1 MAHVLVIGAGVFG
14 HMHSY
19 FALKAGHRVT
29 LIERDRYPASA
40 SVRNFGMIAVG
51 GRARGEELEHA
62 LRARRLWGE
71 IAKEHE
77 ELTFRPSGSIMI
89 ALNDD
94 ELSVMAEVS
103 RYEDA
108 DKREWRLIDANEARE
123 INPALKGKIAGGLF
137 CGQDAVVEPESVL
150 TELRQIMSK
159 DANFKFLPETEIVD
173 LIEAVGVIATDRF
186 GSEIHADYAF
196 VVPGSDHST
205 LFPDV
210 LSAAPLRKVF
220 LQMARLEAPGVEI
233 TTSIANADSLRY
245 YPGYQGKALEKLAPA
260 RPIVQELTMQLLMQQ
275 RVDGTLTIGDTHLY
289 EEPFPHEMRED
300 AYDLLLGEITAIL
313 GKPAPKV
320 LTRWSGI
327 YSQNTTGEIC
337 VRERIS
343 ERIMLI
349 TGPGGRG
356 NTLSPAIAEQSVKEL
371 FNV

>member
-29 LIERDRYPASA
+29 LIERDRYPSSA

-51 GRARGEELEHA
+51 GRARGEELDHA
-62 LRARRLWGE
+62 LRARQLWGE
-71 IAKEHE
+71 IAKEHS
-77 ELTFRPSGSIMI
+77 ELTFRSSGSIMV

-94 ELSVMAEVS
+94 ELSVMAEVA

-108 DKREWRLIDANEARE
+108 EKREWKLIDANEARE
-123 INPALKGKIAGGLF
+123 INPALQGKIAGGLF
-137 CGQDAVVEPESVL
+137 CGQDAVVEPETVL
-150 TELRQIMSK
+150 TELRAILSK
-159 DANFKFLPETEIVD
+159 DSGFKFLPETEVVD
-173 LIEAVGVIATDRF
+173 VVDHDGVVATDRY
-186 GSEIHADYAF
+186 GSEIHGDYAL

-205 LFPDV
+205 LFPEV
-210 LSAAPLRKVF
+210 LKAAPLRKVF
-220 LQMARLEAPGVEI
+220 LQMARLEAPGLEI

-260 RPIVQELTMQLLMQQ
+260 RPIVEELTMQLLMQQ

-289 EEPFPHEMRED
+289 QEPFPHEMRED
-300 AYDLLLGEITAIL
+300 AYDYLLGEITAIL
-313 GKPAPKV
+313 GKNAPAVK
-320 LTRWSGI
+320 TRWSGV

-337 VRERIS
+337 VRERVS
-343 ERIMLI
+343 DHIMLI

-356 NTLSPAIAEQSVKEL
+356 NTLSPAIAEQSVMEL
-371 FNV
+371 FND